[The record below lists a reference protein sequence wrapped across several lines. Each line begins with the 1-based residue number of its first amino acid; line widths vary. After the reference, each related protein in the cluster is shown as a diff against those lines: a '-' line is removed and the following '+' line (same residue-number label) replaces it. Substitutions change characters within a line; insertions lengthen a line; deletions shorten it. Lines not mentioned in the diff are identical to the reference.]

1 MAERGRRAR
10 WAVMAWALVA
20 TGGACK
26 GRAPGPGA
34 AGPAVTAEGP
44 QGAAHGPEVP
54 FTVQADSLDV
64 VFTWFDAQGGAH
76 TASRVDEVPAE
87 RRETVRVD
95 PSRPELRRPGWV
107 YVADLRRP
115 RADGNF
121 PVRTVRAEALAQ
133 AVMAQAGMAGPLG
146 SQPPPPRP
154 AAPAAAPAAGHG
166 AVAAAGDASVA
177 AQPSVIIYGASWCS
191 ACHQAAAYLQ
201 RRHIAF
207 VEKDI
212 EQDPAAAQ
220 EMAAKA
226 QRAGVPTGSIPILDV
241 RGTILRGFSPEAI
254 EAALQRGGA

>member
-20 TGGACK
+20 SGGACK
-26 GRAPGPGA
+26 GRAPGQGTG
-34 AGPAVTAEGP
+34 GPAVTAEGP
-44 QGAAHGPEVP
+44 QGAAQGPEVP
-54 FTVQADSLDV
+54 FVVQADSLDV
-64 VFTWFDAQGGAH
+64 VFTWFDPQGGAH

-115 RADGNF
+115 GGDGNF

-133 AVMAQAGMAGPLG
+133 AVMAQAGMAEPLG
-146 SQPPPPRP
+146 SQPPPPR
-154 AAPAAAPAAGHG
+154 PAAAPAAGHG
-166 AVAAAGDASVA
+166 AVAAAGDAAVA
-177 AQPSVIIYGASWCS
+177 AQPSVIIYGASWCG

-254 EAALQRGGA
+254 EATLQRGGA

>member
-1 MAERGRRAR
+1 MASGSGRGA
-10 WAVMAWALVA
+10 WAVWLMVLGAA
-20 TGGACK
+20 GGACK
-26 GRAPGPGA
+26 GRAPGPWA
-34 AGPAVTAEGP
+34 AQPAVTAEGT
-44 QGAAHGPEVP
+44 QGGAQGPEVP

-76 TASRVDEVPAE
+76 TASRVDEVPGE

-95 PSRPELRRPGWV
+95 PSRPELRRAGWV

-115 RADGNF
+115 GGDGHF

-146 SQPPPPRP
+146 SQPAQPRP
-154 AAPAAAPAAGHG
+154 AAMPAAAQG
-166 AVAAAGDASVA
+166 AVAAGGDAAVA
-177 AQPSVIIYGASWCS
+177 AQASVIIYGASWCS

-241 RGTILRGFSPEAI
+241 RGTILRGFAPEAI
-254 EAALQRGGA
+254 EAALQRGA